1 MVKNK
6 KYKRLPIKLSEE
18 NLWSVCAYLHCNI
31 LAPTR
36 ISNEAE
42 SRASLVTARAVL
54 VNKTVWVGTRLRVL
68 FYFVHQASHSQ
79 ADSAHLWPRSYW
91 LPWLGAQSYVLQKV
105 FPFCWISNFFSFT
118 QVSIF
123 FNYSLDSCSISSYC
137 TVCAVI
143 LSWSSNENFY
153 RPKICFSIFG
163 TTRRTTLCI
172 LYFWWWL
179 DLFVRSNCICVGSDR
194 PSGGRNIFEV
204 WTLNCNIV

>member
-153 RPKICFSIFG
+153 RLKICFSIFA
-163 TTRRTTLCI
+163 RLDEQLCASCTFDDDWI
-172 LYFWWWL
+172 CLS
-179 DLFVRSNCICVGSDR
+179 DLTVFAWGLTDLAGVATFLK
-194 PSGGRNIFEV
+194 FER
-204 WTLNCNIV
+204 WIAI